1 MADFSAPIFSLKNIS
16 LHFGLNPL
24 FDDLTLHIKQGDK
37 ICLIGRNGSGKSTL
51 LKVIAGL
58 MEVDSGEVFSQPA
71 IKVAYMDQES
81 NLSGFKTLKEYIC
94 SGLSKADEHAEY
106 KADILIDKLDINAN
120 QDVATASGGEKKKA
134 SLAHALI
141 QEPDILL
148 LDEPTNHLDIVTIEK
163 LEEIIQNFSGA
174 VVVIS
179 HDRRFLTNISTAT
192 IWLDRGSLHVND
204 KGYAFFNEWQEEII
218 NQEIIEQKN
227 LNKRIQEET
236 EWLHKG
242 VTARRKRNM
251 GRLRRLQQ
259 LRLERR
265 NQIKQTGSVKLE
277 VDKGAIQSKMIS
289 EAKRIFLIGSLWEAG
304 LVNFLGHSLNFVF
317 QDVHVLISSGE
328 RELFEQIMH
337 AHAGDVAVVFAY
349 SKHSSISEKMI
360 QFFRDAG
367 VAIVAIT
374 NSRLSP
380 IGKLSDVTL
389 VAKSD
394 SVSFVDSL
402 VAPLS
407 VVNVLLVALSSEKE
421 TELQNNLD
429 KIEHIWEEYHVNEK

>member
-1 MADFSAPIFSLKNIS
+1 MNEDVFMLMQDRMVTFSKGQRRIATYIVENYDKTAFLTANALGKAVGIS
-16 LHFGLNPL
+16 ESTVVRFATELGYDGYPGFQKAMQEAVMTR
-24 FDDLTLHIKQGDK
+24 LTSAERLEPSN
-37 ICLIGRNGSGKSTL
+37 NGFEND
-51 LKVIAGL
+51 V
-58 MEVDSGEVFSQPA
+58 
-71 IKVAYMDQES
+71 
-81 NLSGFKTLKEYIC
+81 LSSVLR
-94 SGLSKADEHAEY
+94 SDA
-106 KADILIDKLDINAN
+106 
-120 QDVATASGGEKKKA
+120 
-134 SLAHALI
+134 
-141 QEPDILL
+141 
-148 LDEPTNHLDIVTIEK
+148 EK
-163 LEEIIQNFSGA
+163 LYQTAEII
-174 VVVIS
+174 
-179 HDRRFLTNISTAT
+179 D
-192 IWLDRGSLHVND
+192 
-204 KGYAFFNEWQEEII
+204 
-218 NQEIIEQKN
+218 
-227 LNKRIQEET
+227 
-236 EWLHKG
+236 HKG
-242 VTARRKRNM
+242 F
-251 GRLRRLQQ
+251 
-259 LRLERR
+259 LEA
-265 NQIKQTGSVKLE
+265 V
-277 VDKGAIQSKMIS
+277 KMIS

-337 AHAGDVAVVFAY
+337 AHAGDVAIVFAF

-407 VVNVLLVALSSEKE
+407 VVNALLVALSSEKE